1 MKVCLISTTGG
12 HLVQIL
18 MLKEVYQDLDH
29 YFVTVKNDFSEKVME
44 SEKSYYITQILR
56 DPGKLL
62 VNALE
67 GFRILKKERPD
78 VIITTGAGDV
88 LPTCILGKIMG
99 SKVVFLETFA
109 RVRKPSLVGRFLV
122 PFADKV
128 LVQWQSM
135 TEHYKNAIYSG
146 PIYVATE
153 RERLP
158 ERPRIFMATGTH
170 TASFHRLVE
179 HVDAMV
185 EKGEIEVSGAQIGH
199 SSYEPKNFPWERFI
213 SFDRFLKSLRDSDI
227 VLTHDGASSMGL
239 ALSFG
244 KHVIVVPRKKE
255 YGEVEYA
262 SKQDLARYLAGEG
275 LVTMV
280 ENVED
285 IGEGISRAMNMGRVK
300 SVEWETGPI
309 EIIEDYLSTL

>member
-18 MLKEVYQDLDH
+18 MLKEVYQNLDH
-29 YFVTVKNDFSEKVME
+29 YFVTIKDDFSEHVME

-56 DPGKLL
+56 NPGKLP

-67 GFRILKKERPD
+67 GFRILKQERPD

-109 RVRKPSLVGRFLV
+109 RVREPSLVGRFLA

-128 LVQWQSM
+128 LVQWQPM
-135 TEHYKNAIYSG
+135 TQQYKNAVYSG
-146 PIYVATE
+146 PVYMASE
-153 RERLP
+153 QERLP

-185 EKGEIEVSGAQIGH
+185 EKGEIDVSGAQIGH
-199 SSYEPKNFPWERFI
+199 SSYEPKNFPWERFVP
-213 SFDRFLKSLRDSDI
+213 FDTFLKSLKDSDI

-244 KHVIVVPRKKE
+244 KHVVVVPRKKE
-255 YGEVEYA
+255 FGEVEYA
-262 SKQDLARYLAGEG
+262 SKQDLARYLAGQG

-285 IGEGISRAMNMGRVK
+285 IGEGVSRAIDMGAVK
-300 SVEWETGPI
+300 SVGGKTGPI
-309 EIIEDYLSTL
+309 EIIKDYLLTL